1 MRSLHGKDALS
12 VVNID
17 MLCWCNI
24 IVSVIPVIM
33 FIRDGYWVLFAIALL
48 NLLIHLWSY
57 NSFRKLTESCGCP
70 GMCPAG
76 KGHPTLL
83 EKSEI
88 NFAAVVNIG
97 TFAIA
102 IGLIIYGVILNS
114 PIR

>member
-1 MRSLHGKDALS
+1 
-12 VVNID
+12 

-33 FIRDGYWVLFAIALL
+33 FIRDGYWMLFAIALL
-48 NLLIHLWSY
+48 NLVIHLWSY

-70 GMCPAG
+70 GMCKAD

-83 EKSEI
+83 EKKEI

>member
-1 MRSLHGKDALS
+1 
-12 VVNID
+12 

-33 FIRDGYWVLFAIALL
+33 FVRDGYWVLFAIALL
-48 NLLIHLWSY
+48 NLVIHLWSY

-70 GMCPAG
+70 GMTHAD
-76 KGHPTLL
+76 KGHPTPI
-83 EKSEI
+83 EKKEI
-88 NFAAVVNIG
+88 NFAAAVNIG
-97 TFAIA
+97 SYAIA